1 MSPKT
6 YITFPFDEVSIEE
19 IAASLDL
26 RQPNVE
32 GLRTVATCL
41 DQANGAPAEVVV
53 SIATAVGK
61 TYVAAGL
68 IDYVAEHGARNIV
81 IIAPSRAILIKTVN
95 NFTRGHTKSIAGRRT
110 TPLIITG
117 DDFERGEVG
126 TALAD
131 ENVVKLFVF
140 TVQQLIRPKEKAS
153 RRVRDFQEGLGKGL
167 YEYLQSV
174 GDLVVIADE
183 HHAYY
188 GPAFS
193 DAVRELG
200 AAAIIGLTATPN
212 AQTKPEK
219 IVFRYT
225 LGQAIADGLVKVPV
239 LVGRKDARRDVE
251 TQLADG
257 LTLLN
262 AKREA
267 VESWCAQKGLARVNP
282 VMFIVCQSIDDAN
295 EVAEILSRPQFF
307 GFDYDDAVLTIHSE
321 SSDEALEKLELVE
334 EPSSKVRAIVSVSML
349 KEGWDVKNIYVI
361 CALRALASQMLTEQ
375 TLGRGLRL
383 PFGKLTGVEMLDT
396 VEVLGHDKYE
406 DLLRK
411 ASILIQ
417 RLLGDRLNTS
427 GVDPHTGVAP
437 VPEDLPDESSDI
449 AETVTPATVGATHL
463 VIEQGSGIYGD
474 TVRIADAVDRIA
486 QVQAEAM
493 AMKSEITLRA
503 GTEPFYIPEMTRMLR
518 PGEFSLSQIAEAD
531 FRAVG
536 AGLAAT
542 PDDVLRRSKIEIV
555 TTPSGHLEVRP
566 VAAVDKVIAATPQLN
581 LGQGKTALVD
591 SVMNLG
597 LVKGTVQE
605 KNGATRLVD
614 ALVEGLGND
623 AEKRLSSFFNIVL
636 DTINSTLLAR
646 YRSVSSGESIR
657 VSEKVLTVSRINS
670 RPITGNHFEDFDRGH
685 AYDNWKKSLVAV
697 EWFDSSTER
706 SMAVLLDEDDNV
718 KRWIRLHRSDGVDIS
733 YKGRSY
739 YPDFAVEDVDGAYW
753 LVETKDDR
761 SLTADEVLAKKT
773 AADEWARYATDSP
786 EVSHKWRY
794 LLVGETHLM
803 NAHGNWSVLLVQA
816 GA

>member
-1 MSPKT
+1 MQLP
-6 YITFPFDEVSIEE
+6 
-19 IAASLDL
+19 L
-26 RQPNVE
+26 RQTRLVVE
-32 GLRTVATCL
+32 YGKCRTGRVAC
-41 DQANGAPAEVVV
+41 QCGQGFQ
-53 SIATAVGK
+53 SGKIATAVGK

-68 IDYVAEHGARNIV
+68 IDYVAELGARNIV
-81 IIAPSRAILIKTVN
+81 IIAPSRAILLKTVN

-174 GDLVVIADE
+174 GDLVIIADE

-212 AQTKPEK
+212 TQTRPEK

-239 LVGRKDARRDVE
+239 LVGRKDARRDVA

-257 LTLLN
+257 LALLN

-267 VESWCAQKGLARVNP
+267 IDSWCAQKELTRVNP
-282 VMFIVCQSIDDAN
+282 VMFIVCQSIEDAN
-295 EVAEILSRPQFF
+295 EVAEILSRRQFF
-307 GFDYDDAVLTIHSE
+307 GLDYAEAVLTIHSE

-437 VPEDLPDESSDI
+437 VPDDLPYEPSDMTGPD
-449 AETVTPATVGATHL
+449 ATSGEGTLSAVTVQ
-463 VIEQGSGIYGD
+463 ESGISGD
-474 TVRIADAVDRIA
+474 TVRVADAVDRIA
-486 QVQAEAM
+486 QIQAEAM
-493 AMKSEITLRA
+493 AMKSVITLRT
-503 GTEPFYIPEMTRMLR
+503 GTQSFYIPEMTRLIQ
-518 PGEFSLSQIAEAD
+518 PGEFSLSQIDEAD

-536 AGLAAT
+536 ARLAAT

-555 TTPSGHLEVRP
+555 PTPSGHLEVRP
-566 VAAVDKVIAATPQLN
+566 VAAADRVLAAAPQLDI
-581 LGQGKTALVD
+581 GQGKAALVEAMMD
-591 SVMNLG
+591 FG
-597 LVKGTVQE
+597 LVKGTAQE
-605 KNGATRLVD
+605 KNGAIRLVD
-614 ALVEGLGND
+614 ALVDGLGSD

-636 DTINSTLLAR
+636 DSINGTLTAR
-646 YRSVSSGESIR
+646 YRSVPSGESIR
-657 VSEKVLTVSRINS
+657 VSEKVLKVSRTNS
-670 RPITGNHFEDFDRGH
+670 RPITGNHFEEFDRGH
-685 AYDNWKKSLVAV
+685 AYDNWTKSLVEV

-706 SMAVLLDEDDNV
+706 SMAVLLDEDDNI
-718 KRWIRLHRSDGVDIS
+718 KRWIRLHQSDGVEIS

-739 YPDFAVEDVDGAYW
+739 HPDFAVEDTSGAYW

-761 SLTADEVLAKKT
+761 NLTSDEVLAKKH
-773 AADEWARYATDSP
+773 AANGWARYATDSP

-816 GA
+816 GV